1 MLDPIPSLP
10 RSNQALEWNLLFES
24 RWINTLR
31 GGAGLGSIGSAKG
44 ADLDPIGS
52 RSDGERG
59 SGRRH
64 YSRVTVAPYY
74 SRVTVA
80 RYCSTRKTAMDS
92 AWVRPRARERRG
104 EQEREREMCWND

>member
-64 YSRVTVAPYY
+64 YSRVTVA
-74 SRVTVA
+74 